1 MPGGNGQED
10 TCSLKTCIKTL
21 ERDMIMD
28 ALKRC
33 QGNISA
39 ASRQLG
45 ITARMTRYKIKN
57 LAIDYRSLFKR
68 SHRPADISGLS

>member
-1 MPGGNGQED
+1 
-10 TCSLKTCIKTL
+10 
-21 ERDMIMD
+21 MIVD

-39 ASRQLG
+39 AFRQLG
-45 ITARMTRYKIKN
+45 ITARMTRYKIRN
-57 LAIDYRSLFKR
+57 LEIDYRSLLKR